1 MYTKISS
8 RKWLLAFI
16 NTCAPSASTTF
27 PPNHRSVECISPR
40 VPPIAEILHGKI
52 LHLAFFFIFIWMILS
67 AARSVSSRPIRS
79 VLSPSRSI
87 RSVLSPSRPIGS
99 SPFSSSRPLVD
110 SLRSALPRSI
120 RPVSAPF
127 RPPTSFRHGRF
138 APFRFVSAEFSLRL
152 GRRIRACKHS
162 SGDRCC
168 FSRKLDAG

>member
-87 RSVLSPSRPIGS
+87 RSVLSPSRPIRSVLSPSRPIGS

-120 RPVSAPF
+120 RPVFLFGVYPNI
-127 RPPTSFRHGRF
+127 
-138 APFRFVSAEFSLRL
+138 L
-152 GRRIRACKHS
+152 
-162 SGDRCC
+162 
-168 FSRKLDAG
+168 SR